1 MASHLTRSQVRRV
14 DELAV
19 SRYGM
24 VGLQLMENAGRN
36 AAEIIDTRYG
46 PRGAAFIACG
56 GGNNGGDGF
65 VIARHLHNRDW
76 SVTCILAATESKLSP
91 DCATNFGIV
100 RKMDLPVRHIMEGS
114 QVPAAMSGHTV
125 RTVFVDAL
133 LGTGFSGEVRS
144 PMAELIATLNAA
156 PRRAMVA
163 IDVPSGFDCDSGAPA
178 SVNIR
183 ADLTITFVASKIG
196 FQSPGAQAFTGEVV
210 VADIGAPTQLLTEVE
225 SC

>member
-1 MASHLTRSQVRRV
+1 MTLHLTRFQVRRV

-36 AAEIIDTRYG
+36 AAEFIDTRYG
-46 PRGAAFIACG
+46 PRGAACIACG

-65 VIARHLHNRDW
+65 VIARHLHNRGW
-76 SVTCILAATESKLSP
+76 SVTCILASPDSKLSP

-100 RKMDLPVRHIMEGS
+100 RKMDLPMRHIIEGS
-114 QVPAAMSGHTV
+114 QVPAATEGQTV
-125 RTVFVDAL
+125 HTVFVDAL

-144 PMAELIATLNAA
+144 PMADLIAALNAA

-163 IDVPSGFDCDSGAPA
+163 IDVPSGLDCDSGTPA
-178 SVNIR
+178 SVTIR
-183 ADLTITFVASKIG
+183 ADLTITFVAPKIG
-196 FQSPGAQAFTGEVV
+196 FQTPGAQAFTGEVV
-210 VADIGAPTQLLTEVE
+210 VADIGAPSELITEVQRT
-225 SC
+225 